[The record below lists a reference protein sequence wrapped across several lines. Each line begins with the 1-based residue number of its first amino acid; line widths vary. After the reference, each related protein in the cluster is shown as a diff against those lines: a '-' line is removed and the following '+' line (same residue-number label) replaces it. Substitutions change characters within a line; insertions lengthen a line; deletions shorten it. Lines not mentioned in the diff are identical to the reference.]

1 MNNRQ
6 QKRRLYKDNPT
17 TTLNEDGTVKTFQ
30 QKVEELNKFVYDAL
44 KRMKGNYN
52 ENK

>member
-1 MNNRQ
+1 MNT
-6 QKRRLYKDNPT
+6 QKKVRLYKDNPT

-30 QKVEELNKFVYDAL
+30 QKVEQLNRFVYDAL
-44 KRMKGNYN
+44 KRMTDTHN